1 MVKISSWAIITAW
14 VAWNSDQIGMGAGCL
29 WPHIF
34 RKTRALTVLPSAK
47 QANLRLWQPLP
58 LLSLRLLA
66 CPSMNFWIWD
76 TPRNLWGEGIQP
88 SERWKSLTE
97 QSDLFELIFPLPGP
111 INLFLFP
118 SFSSPQLF
126 INPLPSVYNPVPFS
140 LFEFFF
146 VRSPQRGRSPPSSP
160 RLISCCLT
168 MTYSET

>member
-14 VAWNSDQIGMGAGCL
+14 VAWNSDQIGTGAGCL

-111 INLFLFP
+111 INL
-118 SFSSPQLF
+118 
-126 INPLPSVYNPVPFS
+126 VPFS
-140 LFEFFF
+140 IFLI
-146 VRSPQRGRSPPSSP
+146 PPTIYKPSSLSLQP
-160 RLISCCLT
+160 CSFLT
-168 MTYSET
+168 L